1 VFVQVVCLTWCCES
15 KMTKHHG
22 LDVVELQEDLFPEL
36 DRCLSLY
43 LADYRVLL
51 LREEIAHAFVFVNA
65 KGEAF
70 KSSAFSEYL
79 GRLLTRL
86 TGRKATSNVLR
97 SSFVTSL
104 METNPSDSE
113 KTSAQSLLRHS
124 ERKQAECTIGKV
136 RDPFPFVI
144 ILTAVAAAPAQK
156 KVAVQ
161 RLSSTAAAKR
171 LRESDSHVEAE
182 VPRARFKSPTFALG
196 QDMLVVVPFVDSG
209 YLGRFASDGHSN
221 HPSRN
226 WRCVVLVC
234 QNSSCD
240 SG

>member
-1 VFVQVVCLTWCCES
+1 
-15 KMTKHHG
+15 M
-22 LDVVELQEDLFPEL
+22 VELQEDFFPEL

-43 LADYRVLL
+43 LADYRALL
-51 LREEIAHAFVFVNA
+51 LGEENAHAFVFVNA

-86 TGRKATSNVLR
+86 TGRKATSNILR
-97 SSFVTSL
+97 SSFVTNL

-113 KTSAQSLLRHS
+113 KASAQSLLRHS
-124 ERKQAECTIGKV
+124 EPRCTIGEV

-156 KVAVQ
+156 KIAAQ

-171 LRESDSHVEAE
+171 LRESDSHVEGEA
-182 VPRARFKSPTFALG
+182 PRARFKSPTFAMG

-209 YLGRFASDGHSN
+209 CVASFWERWSF
-221 HPSRN
+221 
-226 WRCVVLVC
+226 
-234 QNSSCD
+234 
-240 SG
+240 

>member
-1 VFVQVVCLTWCCES
+1 
-15 KMTKHHG
+15 M
-22 LDVVELQEDLFPEL
+22 VELQEDLFPEL

-43 LADYRVLL
+43 LADYRALL

-86 TGRKATSNVLR
+86 TGRKATSNILR
-97 SSFVTSL
+97 SSFVTNL

-124 ERKQAECTIGKV
+124 ERKQAEVYDRRGE
-136 RDPFPFVI
+136 RFVFWSVD
-144 ILTAVAAAPAQK
+144 LTSVCWQLL
-156 KVAVQ
+156 
-161 RLSSTAAAKR
+161 RRRR
-171 LRESDSHVEAE
+171 LRRSGCLPLRQQRDCEKATVMLRLKHRKLGSSRRRLRWAE
-182 VPRARFKSPTFALG
+182 TCSWSFRSSI
-196 QDMLVVVPFVDSG
+196 QVVWR
-209 YLGRFASDGHSN
+209 RFASDGHSN
-221 HPSRN
+221 LSFRN
-226 WRCVVLVC
+226 WCCVILVC

-240 SG
+240 RG